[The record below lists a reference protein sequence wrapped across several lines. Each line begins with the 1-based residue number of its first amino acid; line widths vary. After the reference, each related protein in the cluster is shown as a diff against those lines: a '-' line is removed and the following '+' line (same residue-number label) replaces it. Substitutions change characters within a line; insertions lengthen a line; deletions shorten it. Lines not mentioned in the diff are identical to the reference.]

1 MTRDLEGRTALVT
14 GASRGIGRGIAE
26 RLGAAGALVAVNYA
40 ENEAAARAT
49 VAAIEAVGGQAF
61 ALQAKIGARGAA
73 EALAAALDTGL
84 TARTGSNGLDILVNN
99 VGIGDY
105 KGIADTS
112 DELLH
117 HIFDSNVF
125 GPFKLTRALLPR
137 LRDNG
142 RVINI
147 SSSATRLEDKDTIAY
162 NMSKAAVEM
171 FTRSLARQLGE
182 RGITVNSVA
191 PGFTETDVNAGVM
204 NDPAMVKAI
213 SDSTLLRRFATVED
227 IADFVHA
234 LAGEAGRWVTAQNI
248 EASGGLRMA

>member
-1 MTRDLEGRTALVT
+1 LQGKTALVT

-40 ENEAAARAT
+40 ANEAAARET
-49 VAAIEAVGGQAF
+49 VAAVEAAGGRAF
-61 ALQAKIGARGAA
+61 ALQARIGAAGAA
-73 EALAAALDTGL
+73 EALVADLDKEL
-84 TARTGSNGLDILVNN
+84 TARAGSNGLDILVNN

-105 KGIADTS
+105 KSIAETS

-117 HIFDSNVF
+117 AIFDSNVF

-137 LRDNG
+137 LRQNG

-147 SSSATRLEDKDTIAY
+147 SSSGVRLGDKDTIAY

-171 FTRSLARQLGE
+171 FTVSLAKQLGE
-182 RGITVNSVA
+182 RGITVNSIA

-204 NDPAMVKAI
+204 GDPAMVKAI

-234 LAGEAGRWVTAQNI
+234 LAGDAGRWVTGQNI
-248 EASGGLRMA
+248 EASGGLRMV